1 MLIQS
6 TYAQMKRPD
15 PRGAEPWRSD
25 PRAAGLPTVL
35 LPKADLEAAAA
46 PSPPPPNLPAWTPP
60 APADQLVAIPPDLVA
75 WCTDEEV
82 QGALRGLVGDGVR
95 QLSPLAGQ
103 VYDGAFLVFGG
114 KTLVEQWLD
123 PAKSDPWELLID
135 TMKWL
140 SGIGAAAAVHVPV
153 LAPYRAHLETL
164 GFGCSI
170 AGIVYKG
177 RARLGSSEGEVIAE
191 VHRAILGR
199 VAPSPA
205 ALAYALANTIQ
216 RLPPVDVRRG

>member
-15 PRGAEPWRSD
+15 PRGAEPWRGD

-35 LPKADLEAAAA
+35 LPKADLEAAAIA

-60 APADQLVAIPPDLVA
+60 TAGQLVAIPPDLVA

-103 VYDGAFLVFGG
+103 VYDGAFLVLGG
-114 KTLVEQWLD
+114 KRW
-123 PAKSDPWELLID
+123 SS
-135 TMKWL
+135 
-140 SGIGAAAAVHVPV
+140 SG
-153 LAPYRAHLETL
+153 
-164 GFGCSI
+164 SI
-170 AGIVYKG
+170 PQ
-177 RARLGSSEGEVIAE
+177 
-191 VHRAILGR
+191 RAIPG
-199 VAPSPA
+199 SC
-205 ALAYALANTIQ
+205 
-216 RLPPVDVRRG
+216 